1 MNKVKVSSKY
11 QIVIPQQVR
20 ERLKISKGQEFFIV
34 EQRRGFAAIPD
45 IDIEA
50 LEGSIPDLPLDGFRE
65 EKDRL

>member
-34 EQRRGFAAIPD
+34 EQGRGFVAIPD